1 MAMRVSGINSGLDT
15 DAIVQELV
23 SAYSKKTEKYEK
35 EQTKLSW
42 KQDIWKSLNSKVYSF
57 YTDVSKLKYSSAYSL
72 RKTTVSDPTKA
83 SVSANGTTIGSQKL
97 NILKTAQSAY
107 LTGTK
112 IKTKSGANAKS
123 DTKLSDLGVQSDAT
137 IRVNTKNE
145 DGESQTKDIKITK
158 DMTISEFAK
167 ELSEAGLNAN
177 FDEDNGRLFISSKK
191 SGANGDFSI
200 TAANTKEIPLFVT
213 DPETG
218 ENVLQKD
225 KNGKPLYETIDAK
238 PEDIQA
244 ANTVLSFLGISQT
257 WSQVSRRISPAS
269 DNVAV
274 NENLRLMN
282 LGYKDIDKV
291 NENEYK
297 DGSEIEVKNK
307 IKVIEK
313 DENGLNTEV
322 EKEIAV
328 GTLKINQYTSM
339 KDIVSQ
345 LKDMGINAS
354 FEVAKDK
361 ETGKDFGF
369 LAFHGQPNLT
379 FSVADT
385 DNNGKDILAKLALD
399 QGYMDEKINVP
410 TKINGQ
416 DAEIRLNG
424 EIYNSSTNNFTINGL
439 DINAQ
444 AVTGDGDE
452 NALTI
457 NVAVDTQ
464 GLYDKVKDFLT
475 QYNNIIN
482 EITKLYN
489 ADSAYGYDPLTD
501 DEKDSMSD
509 REIEKWETK
518 IKDSLLRRDSS
529 LSSLMSSMINSMN
542 RNISINGK
550 SYNLTSFGIH
560 TMGYLNSVKNEH
572 NAFHIDGDADDE
584 NTSGEKDYLMKA
596 INSDPDTV
604 VEFMKQLATNLYQA
618 IDDNMQSSSMRSRY
632 KIYNDKEMDKQYDA
646 YTKQIKEWE
655 DRVSAKEDYYYQKFS
670 KMETALAKLN
680 SQTNTLSGL
689 FGS

>member
-112 IKTKSGANAKS
+112 IKTKSGADAKG
-123 DTKLSDLGVQSDAT
+123 DTKLSALGVQSDST
-137 IRVNTKNE
+137 IRVNTKDEN
-145 DGESQTKDIKITK
+145 GESQTKDIKVTK

-167 ELSEAGLNAN
+167 ELSDAGLNAS
-177 FDEDNGRLFISSKK
+177 FDEGNGRLFISSKK

-200 TAANTKEIPLFVT
+200 TAADTKEIPLFVT

-238 PEDIQA
+238 PEDIRA
-244 ANTVLSFLGISQT
+244 ANSMLSFLGISQSM
-257 WSQVSRRISPAS
+257 SQISGKINPAS
-269 DNVAV
+269 DKVAI

-282 LGYKDIDKV
+282 LGY
-291 NENEYK
+291 
-297 DGSEIEVKNK
+297 DGEDESEIEVKGADGA
-307 IKVIEK
+307 V
-313 DENGLNTEV
+313 
-322 EKEIAV
+322 V

-339 KDIVSQ
+339 KDIVTQ

-354 FEVAKDK
+354 FNVAQDKD
-361 ETGKDFGF
+361 TGKDFGY
-369 LAFHGQPNLT
+369 LAFHGQPNLS
-379 FSVADT
+379 FSAADA
-385 DNNGKDILAKLALD
+385 NGTDILAKLALD
-399 QGYMDEKINVP
+399 QGYMDDKVNVP
-410 TKINGQ
+410 VKIDGQ

-542 RNISINGK
+542 RNITINGK

-584 NTSGEKDYLMKA
+584 NTSGEKDELMKA

-618 IDDNMQSSSMRSRY
+618 IDDNMQSNSMRSRY

-646 YTKQIKEWE
+646 YKKQIKEWE
-655 DRVSAKEDYYYQKFS
+655 DRVSAKEDYYYKKFS

>member
-57 YTDVSKLKYSSAYSL
+57 YTDVSKFKYSSAYSL
-72 RKTTVSDPTKA
+72 RKTTISDPTKA
-83 SVSANGTTIGSQKL
+83 SVSANGATIGTQKL
-97 NILKTAQSAY
+97 NVLKTAQSAY

-112 IKTKSGANAKS
+112 IKTKSGADAKS
-123 DTKLSDLGVQSDAT
+123 DTKLSALGVQSDAT

-145 DGESQTKDIKITK
+145 NGEPQTKDIKVTK

-167 ELSEAGLNAN
+167 ELSDAGLNAN
-177 FDEDNGRLFISSKK
+177 FDEGNGRLFVSSKK

-200 TAANTKEIPLFVT
+200 TAAYTKEIPLIKW
-213 DPETG
+213 DETTG
-218 ENVLQKD
+218 KDEVQKD
-225 KNGKPLYETIDAK
+225 KDGNALYETIEAK

-244 ANTVLSFLGISQT
+244 ANTVLSFLGINSDMSQISGKINT
-257 WSQVSRRISPAS
+257 VS
-269 DNVAV
+269 DKVAM
-274 NENLRLMN
+274 NENTRLMN
-282 LGYKDIDKV
+282 LGYTEDAAPSK
-291 NENEYK
+291 
-297 DGSEIEVKNK
+297 IEVKGADGT
-307 IKVIEK
+307 VI
-313 DENGLNTEV
+313 
-322 EKEIAV
+322 
-328 GTLKINQYTSM
+328 GTLEIDATSSM
-339 KDIVSQ
+339 KQIVSQ
-345 LKDMGINAS
+345 LRDMGINAN
-354 FEVAKDK
+354 FNTAKDK
-361 ETGKDFGF
+361 DTDKTFGF
-369 LAFHGQPNLT
+369 
-379 FSVADT
+379 FSFGPQHLSFSAADG
-385 DNNGKDILAKLALD
+385 DANAAEIMAKLGLD
-399 QGYMDEKINVP
+399 QGYMDDRVNTP

-424 EIYNSSTNNFTINGL
+424 EIYNSSTNSFTINGL

-457 NVAVDTQ
+457 GVAVDTQ

-489 ADSAYGYDPLTD
+489 ADTASGYEPLTD

-518 IKDSLLRRDSS
+518 IKDSLLRRDNS
-529 LSSLMSSMINSMN
+529 LSSLMSSMINAMN
-542 RNISINGK
+542 KNIMVNGTN
-550 SYNLTSFGIH
+550 YNLTSFGIH

-572 NAFHIDGDADDE
+572 NAFHINGDPDDE
-584 NTSGEKDYLMKA
+584 NTSGEKEELMKA

-618 IDDNMQSSSMRSRY
+618 IDDNMQSTTMRSRY

-655 DRVSAKEDYYYQKFS
+655 DRVSAKEDYYYKKFS
-670 KMETALAKLN
+670 KMETALSKLN
-680 SQTNTLSGL
+680 SQTNSLSGL

>member
-57 YTDVSKLKYSSAYSL
+57 YTDVSKFKYSSAYSL
-72 RKTTVSDPTKA
+72 RKTTISDPTKA
-83 SVSANGTTIGSQKL
+83 SVSANGATIGTQKL
-97 NILKTAQSAY
+97 NVLKTAQSAY

-112 IKTKSGANAKS
+112 IKTKSGADAKS
-123 DTKLSDLGVQSDAT
+123 DTKLSALGVQSDAT
-137 IRVNTKNE
+137 IRVNTKDEN
-145 DGESQTKDIKITK
+145 GVSQTKDIKVTK
-158 DMTISEFAK
+158 DMTISDFAK
-167 ELSEAGLNAN
+167 ELSDAGLNAN
-177 FDEDNGRLFISSKK
+177 FDEGNGRLFVSSKK

-200 TAANTKEIPLFVT
+200 VAADTKTIPYFKE
-213 DPETG
+213 DPETH
-218 ENVLQKD
+218 ENILQTDKD
-225 KNGKPLYETIDAK
+225 GNALYETIEAK
-238 PEDIQA
+238 PEDIFA
-244 ANTVLSFLGISQT
+244 ANTMLSFLGISQT
-257 WSQVSRRISPAS
+257 WSQVSGRIDPPK
-269 DNVAV
+269 VAV

-282 LGYKDIDKV
+282 LGYDK
-291 NENEYK
+291 EGE
-297 DGSEIEVKNK
+297 SEIEIKNK

-313 DENGLNTEV
+313 DENGVDKEV

-361 ETGKDFGF
+361 ETGKDFGY
-369 LAFHGQPNLT
+369 LAFHGQPHLT
-379 FSVADT
+379 FSAADA
-385 DNNGKDILAKLALD
+385 NGTDILAKLALD
-399 QGYMDEKINVP
+399 QGYMDDKINVP
-410 TKINGQ
+410 TKIDGQ

-457 NVAVDTQ
+457 GVAVDTQ

-489 ADSAYGYDPLTD
+489 ADSASGYEPLTD

-509 REIEKWETK
+509 REIEKWESK
-518 IKDSLLRRDSS
+518 IKDSLLRRDNS
-529 LSSLMSSMINSMN
+529 LSSLMSSMINAMN
-542 RNISINGK
+542 KNIMVNGTN
-550 SYNLTSFGIH
+550 YNLTSFGIH

-572 NAFHIDGDADDE
+572 NAFHINGDPDDE
-584 NTSGEKDYLMKA
+584 NTSGEKEELMKA

-618 IDDNMQSSSMRSRY
+618 IDDNMQSSTMRSRY

-655 DRVSAKEDYYYQKFS
+655 DRVSAKEDYYYKKFS
-670 KMETALAKLN
+670 QMETALAKLN

>member
-57 YTDVSKLKYSSAYSL
+57 YTDVSKFKYSSAYSL
-72 RKTTVSDPTKA
+72 RKTTISDPTKA
-83 SVSANGTTIGSQKL
+83 SVSANGATIGTQKL
-97 NILKTAQSAY
+97 NVLKTAQSAY

-112 IKTKSGANAKS
+112 IKTKSGADAKS
-123 DTKLSDLGVQSDAT
+123 DTKLSALGVQSDAT

-145 DGESQTKDIKITK
+145 NGDPQTKDIKVTK

-167 ELSEAGLNAN
+167 ELSDAGLNAN
-177 FDEDNGRLFISSKK
+177 FDEGNGRLFVSSKK

-200 TAANTKEIPLFVT
+200 TAAYTKEIPLIKW
-213 DPETG
+213 DETTG
-218 ENVLQKD
+218 KDEVQKD
-225 KNGKPLYETIDAK
+225 KDGNALYETIEAK

-244 ANTVLSFLGISQT
+244 ANTVLSFLGINSDMSQISGKINT
-257 WSQVSRRISPAS
+257 VS
-269 DNVAV
+269 DKVAM
-274 NENLRLMN
+274 NENTRLMN
-282 LGYKDIDKV
+282 LGYTEDAAPSK
-291 NENEYK
+291 
-297 DGSEIEVKNK
+297 IEVKGADGT
-307 IKVIEK
+307 VI
-313 DENGLNTEV
+313 
-322 EKEIAV
+322 
-328 GTLKINQYTSM
+328 GTLEIDATSSM
-339 KDIVSQ
+339 KQIVSQ
-345 LKDMGINAS
+345 LRDMGINAN
-354 FEVAKDK
+354 FNTAKDK
-361 ETGKDFGF
+361 DTDKTFGF
-369 LAFHGQPNLT
+369 
-379 FSVADT
+379 FSFGPQHLSFSAADG
-385 DNNGKDILAKLALD
+385 DANAAEIMAKLGLD
-399 QGYMDEKINVP
+399 QGYMDDRVNTP

-424 EIYNSSTNNFTINGL
+424 EIYNSSTNSFTINGL

-457 NVAVDTQ
+457 GVAVDTQ

-489 ADSAYGYDPLTD
+489 ADSASGYEPLTD

-518 IKDSLLRRDSS
+518 IKDSLLRRDNS
-529 LSSLMSSMINSMN
+529 LSSLMSSMINAMN
-542 RNISINGK
+542 KNIMVNGTK
-550 SYNLTSFGIH
+550 YNLTSFGIH

-572 NAFHIDGDADDE
+572 NAFHINGDPDDE
-584 NTSGEKDYLMKA
+584 NTSGEKEELMKA

-618 IDDNMQSSSMRSRY
+618 IDDNMQSTTMRSRY

-655 DRVSAKEDYYYQKFS
+655 DRVSAKEDYYYKKFS
-670 KMETALAKLN
+670 KMETALSKLN
-680 SQTNTLSGL
+680 SQTNSLSGL

>member
-57 YTDVSKLKYSSAYSL
+57 YTDVSKFKYSSAYSL
-72 RKTTVSDPTKA
+72 RKTTISDPTKA
-83 SVSANGTTIGSQKL
+83 SVSANGATIGTQKL
-97 NILKTAQSAY
+97 NVLKTAQSAY

-112 IKTKSGANAKS
+112 IKTKSGADAKS
-123 DTKLSDLGVQSDAT
+123 DTKLSALGVQSDAT

-145 DGESQTKDIKITK
+145 NGDPQTKDIKVTK

-167 ELSEAGLNAN
+167 ELSDAGLNAN
-177 FDEDNGRLFISSKK
+177 FDEGNGRLFVSSKK

-200 TAANTKEIPLFVT
+200 VAADTKTIPYFKE
-213 DPETG
+213 DPETH
-218 ENVLQKD
+218 ENILQTDKD
-225 KNGKPLYETIDAK
+225 GNALYETIDAK

-244 ANTVLSFLGISQT
+244 ANTVLSFLGINSDMSQISGKINT
-257 WSQVSRRISPAS
+257 VS
-269 DNVAV
+269 DKVAM
-274 NENLRLMN
+274 NENTRLMN
-282 LGYKDIDKV
+282 LGYTEDAAPSK
-291 NENEYK
+291 
-297 DGSEIEVKNK
+297 IEVKGADGT
-307 IKVIEK
+307 VI
-313 DENGLNTEV
+313 
-322 EKEIAV
+322 
-328 GTLKINQYTSM
+328 GTLEIDATSSM
-339 KDIVSQ
+339 KQIVSQ
-345 LKDMGINAS
+345 LRDMGINAN
-354 FEVAKDK
+354 FNTAKDK
-361 ETGKDFGF
+361 DTDKTFGF
-369 LAFHGQPNLT
+369 
-379 FSVADT
+379 FSFGPQHLSFSAADG
-385 DNNGKDILAKLALD
+385 DANAAEIMAKLGLD
-399 QGYMDEKINVP
+399 QGYMDDRVNTP

-457 NVAVDTQ
+457 GVAVDTQ

-489 ADSAYGYDPLTD
+489 ADTASGYEPLTD

-518 IKDSLLRRDSS
+518 IKDSLLRRDNS
-529 LSSLMSSMINSMN
+529 LSSLMSSMINAMN
-542 RNISINGK
+542 KNIMVNGTN
-550 SYNLTSFGIH
+550 YNLTSFGIH

-572 NAFHIDGDADDE
+572 NAFHINGDPDDE
-584 NTSGEKDYLMKA
+584 NTSGEKEELMKA

-618 IDDNMQSSSMRSRY
+618 IDDNMQSTTMRSRY

-655 DRVSAKEDYYYQKFS
+655 DRVSAKEDYYYKKFS
-670 KMETALAKLN
+670 KMETALSKLN
-680 SQTNTLSGL
+680 SQTNSLSGL

>member
-112 IKTKSGANAKS
+112 IKTKSGADAKS
-123 DTKLSDLGVQSDAT
+123 DTKLSALGVQGDAT
-137 IRVNTKNE
+137 IRVNTKDEN
-145 DGESQTKDIKITK
+145 GESQTKDIKVTK

-167 ELSEAGLNAN
+167 ELSDAGLNAN
-177 FDEDNGRLFISSKK
+177 FDEGNGRLFISSKK

-238 PEDIQA
+238 QEDIQA
-244 ANTVLSFLGISQT
+244 ANTVLSFLGINSNMSQISGKINT
-257 WSQVSRRISPAS
+257 VS
-269 DNVAV
+269 DKVAM
-274 NENLRLMN
+274 NENTRLMN
-282 LGYKDIDKV
+282 LGYTEDAAPSK
-291 NENEYK
+291 
-297 DGSEIEVKNK
+297 IEVKGADGT
-307 IKVIEK
+307 VI
-313 DENGLNTEV
+313 
-322 EKEIAV
+322 
-328 GTLKINQYTSM
+328 GTLEIDATSSM
-339 KDIVSQ
+339 KQIASQ
-345 LKDMGINAS
+345 LRDMGINAN
-354 FEVAKDK
+354 FNTAKDK
-361 ETGKDFGF
+361 DTNETFGF
-369 LAFHGQPNLT
+369 FSFGPQNLS
-379 FSVADT
+379 FSAADG
-385 DNNGKDILAKLALD
+385 DENAAEIMAKLGLD
-399 QGYMDEKINVP
+399 QGYMDDRVNTPVKID
-410 TKINGQ
+410 GQ

>member
-57 YTDVSKLKYSSAYSL
+57 YTDVSKFKYSSAYSL
-72 RKTTVSDPTKA
+72 RKTTISDPTKA
-83 SVSANGTTIGSQKL
+83 SVSANGATIGTQKL
-97 NILKTAQSAY
+97 NVLKTAQSAY

-112 IKTKSGANAKS
+112 IKTKSGADAKS
-123 DTKLSDLGVQSDAT
+123 DTKLSALGVQSDAT

-145 DGESQTKDIKITK
+145 NGDPQTKDIKVTK

-167 ELSEAGLNAN
+167 ELSDAGLNAN
-177 FDEDNGRLFISSKK
+177 FDEGNGRLFVSSKK

-200 TAANTKEIPLFVT
+200 TAAYTKEIPLIKW
-213 DPETG
+213 DETTG
-218 ENVLQKD
+218 KDEVQKD
-225 KNGKPLYETIDAK
+225 KDGNALYETIEAK

-244 ANTVLSFLGISQT
+244 ANTVLSFLGINSDMSQISGKINT
-257 WSQVSRRISPAS
+257 VS
-269 DNVAV
+269 DKVAM
-274 NENLRLMN
+274 NENTRLMN
-282 LGYKDIDKV
+282 LGYTEDAAPSK
-291 NENEYK
+291 
-297 DGSEIEVKNK
+297 IEVKGADGT
-307 IKVIEK
+307 VI
-313 DENGLNTEV
+313 
-322 EKEIAV
+322 
-328 GTLKINQYTSM
+328 GTLEIDATSSM
-339 KDIVSQ
+339 KQIVSQ
-345 LKDMGINAS
+345 LRDMGINAN
-354 FEVAKDK
+354 FNTAKDK
-361 ETGKDFGF
+361 DTDKTFGF
-369 LAFHGQPNLT
+369 
-379 FSVADT
+379 FSFGPQHLSFSAADG
-385 DNNGKDILAKLALD
+385 DANAAEIMAKLGLD
-399 QGYMDEKINVP
+399 QGYMDDRVNTP

-457 NVAVDTQ
+457 GVAVDTQ

-489 ADSAYGYDPLTD
+489 ADTASGYEPLTD

-518 IKDSLLRRDSS
+518 IKDSLLRRDNS
-529 LSSLMSSMINSMN
+529 LSSLMSSMINAMN
-542 RNISINGK
+542 KNIMVNGTN
-550 SYNLTSFGIH
+550 YNLTSFGIH

-572 NAFHIDGDADDE
+572 NAFHINGDPDDE
-584 NTSGEKDYLMKA
+584 NTSGEKEELMKA

-618 IDDNMQSSSMRSRY
+618 IDDNMQSTTMRSRY

-655 DRVSAKEDYYYQKFS
+655 DRVSAKEDYYYKKFS
-670 KMETALAKLN
+670 KMETALSKLN
-680 SQTNTLSGL
+680 SQTNSLSGL

>member
-57 YTDVSKLKYSSAYSL
+57 YTDVSKFKYSSAYSL
-72 RKTTVSDPTKA
+72 RKTTISDPTKA
-83 SVSANGTTIGSQKL
+83 SVSANGATIGTQKL
-97 NILKTAQSAY
+97 NVLKTAQSAY

-112 IKTKSGANAKS
+112 IKTKSGADAKS
-123 DTKLSDLGVQSDAT
+123 DTKLSALGVQSDAT

-145 DGESQTKDIKITK
+145 NGDPQTKDIKVTK

-167 ELSEAGLNAN
+167 ELSDAGLNAN
-177 FDEDNGRLFISSKK
+177 FDEGNGRLFVSSKK

-200 TAANTKEIPLFVT
+200 VAADTKTIPYFKE

-218 ENVLQKD
+218 ENILQTDKD
-225 KNGKPLYETIDAK
+225 GNALYETIDAK

-244 ANTVLSFLGISQT
+244 ANTVLSFLGINSDMSQISGKINT
-257 WSQVSRRISPAS
+257 VS
-269 DNVAV
+269 DKVAM
-274 NENLRLMN
+274 NENTRLMN
-282 LGYKDIDKV
+282 LGYTEDAAPSK
-291 NENEYK
+291 
-297 DGSEIEVKNK
+297 IEVKGADGT
-307 IKVIEK
+307 VI
-313 DENGLNTEV
+313 
-322 EKEIAV
+322 
-328 GTLKINQYTSM
+328 GTLEIDATSSM
-339 KDIVSQ
+339 KQIVSQ
-345 LKDMGINAS
+345 LRDMGINAN
-354 FEVAKDK
+354 FNTAKDK
-361 ETGKDFGF
+361 DTDKTFGF
-369 LAFHGQPNLT
+369 
-379 FSVADT
+379 FSFGPQHLSFSAADG
-385 DNNGKDILAKLALD
+385 DANAAEIMAKLGLD
-399 QGYMDEKINVP
+399 QGYMDDRVNTP

-457 NVAVDTQ
+457 GVAVDTQ

-489 ADSAYGYDPLTD
+489 ADTASGYEPLTD

-518 IKDSLLRRDSS
+518 IKDSLLRRDNS
-529 LSSLMSSMINSMN
+529 LSSLMSSMINAMN
-542 RNISINGK
+542 KNIMVNGTN
-550 SYNLTSFGIH
+550 YNLTSFGIH

-572 NAFHIDGDADDE
+572 NAFHINGDPDDE
-584 NTSGEKDYLMKA
+584 NTSGEKEELMKA

-618 IDDNMQSSSMRSRY
+618 IDDNMQSTTMRSRY

-655 DRVSAKEDYYYQKFS
+655 DRVSAKEDYYYKKFS
-670 KMETALAKLN
+670 KMETALSKLN
-680 SQTNTLSGL
+680 SQTNSLSGL